1 MPRRKQFRGICHDI
15 LESFVS
21 RYNDLD
27 GYWALGQY
35 VAFLMARGE
44 DRVVFHLQDGST
56 VPEDARFTASA
67 PYYRRAIA
75 RLMDANAMPRSWLAD
90 ASITFSIT
98 GSSKA
103 LCSIEIVSDLGRNY
117 RSDLIVDVRPHD
129 ALREYRRA
137 GNTGPSSQRGR

>member
-35 VAFLMARGE
+35 AAFLMARGE
-44 DRVVFHLQDGST
+44 DQLVFHLQDGST

-67 PYYRRAIA
+67 AYYRRAIA
-75 RLMDANAMPRSWLAD
+75 RLMDANAMPRSWIAD
-90 ASITFSIT
+90 ASITFSMT
-98 GSSKA
+98 GSWKA
-103 LCSIEIVSDLGRNY
+103 GCSIEIVSDLGPNY
-117 RSDLIVDVRPHD
+117 RSDIVVDVRPHD

-137 GNTGPSSQRGR
+137 GNTGPSNQRGR